1 MKRLPTP
8 SHWVSFEAR
17 SVALF
22 AACALSV
29 AAAQAQSTPRPR
41 TPDVFVQA
49 DVSGDGALDRQEAKR
64 LPAVAARFDEFDAD
78 HNGLLS
84 RKELGL

>member
-8 SHWVSFEAR
+8 GAWVSFEAR

-22 AACALSV
+22 TAVTLAM
-29 AAAQAQSTPRPR
+29 AAAHAQSLPSPR

-49 DVSGDGALDRQEAKR
+49 DANGDGALDRQEAKR
-64 LPAVAARFDEFDAD
+64 LPAVAARFDDLDAD

>member
-1 MKRLPTP
+1 MKRLPIP

-22 AACALSV
+22 AACALSM

-49 DVSGDGALDRQEAKR
+49 DVRR
-64 LPAVAARFDEFDAD
+64 LPAVAARFDEFDANHD
-78 HNGLLS
+78 GLLT